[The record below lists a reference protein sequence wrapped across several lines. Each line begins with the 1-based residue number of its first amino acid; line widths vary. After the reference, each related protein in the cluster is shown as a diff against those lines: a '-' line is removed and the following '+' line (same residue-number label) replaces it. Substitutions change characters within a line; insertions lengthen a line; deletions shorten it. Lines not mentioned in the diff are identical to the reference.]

1 VLVYV
6 FYVFQPAPV
15 SFQRLDQ
22 ARLESSTLSTE
33 YAPLKSRYDT
43 AFESRKNAAERLV
56 ASTSDAEAASA
67 SRDFG
72 DAQRQLDGTRRDAAT
87 LAASAGGSGASDTNY
102 IFLTFVTQQLPA
114 GVVGLILAVVFG
126 ATMTSIS
133 GEMSALATV
142 SVVDVYR
149 RHVRPH
155 GSDHH
160 YLFASRLAT
169 AFWGIYAIVCAQFI
183 KGIGSLVEAVN
194 VLGSLFYGG
203 MLGVFVLAFFFKRV
217 TARGALVGVVV
228 GQAVIFACWK
238 YTNLAFLWY
247 NVIGCA
253 VVVVTAVIV
262 SAVAPDVTA
271 AKSKVAPIESE

>member
-1 VLVYV
+1 V
-6 FYVFQPAPV
+6 
-15 SFQRLDQ
+15 
-22 ARLESSTLSTE
+22 
-33 YAPLKSRYDT
+33 
-43 AFESRKNAAERLV
+43 
-56 ASTSDAEAASA
+56 
-67 SRDFG
+67 
-72 DAQRQLDGTRRDAAT
+72 
-87 LAASAGGSGASDTNY
+87 
-102 IFLTFVTQQLPA
+102 
-114 GVVGLILAVVFG
+114 GVVGLVLAVVFG

-149 RHVRPH
+149 RHVHSH

-217 TARGALVGVVV
+217 TARGALIGVVV
-228 GQAVIFACWK
+228 GQLVIFACWK
-238 YTNLAFLWY
+238 YTALAFLWY
-247 NVIGCA
+247 NVIGCG
-253 VVVVTAVIV
+253 VVVVTAIVV
-262 SAVAPDVTA
+262 SALIPEVTL
-271 AKSKVAPIESE
+271 AKSKVAPIASE